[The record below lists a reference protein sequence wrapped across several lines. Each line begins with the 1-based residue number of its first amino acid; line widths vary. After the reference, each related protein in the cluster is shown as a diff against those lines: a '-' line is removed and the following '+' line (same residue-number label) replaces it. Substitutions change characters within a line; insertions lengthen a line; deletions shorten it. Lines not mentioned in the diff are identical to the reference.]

1 MTLPTVR
8 LFLLGGTITMKKAPG
23 ENTSLSSSSGVVPAV
38 NADDLCRAVPGL
50 DQVARLVARTDH
62 MMASG
67 NLTFQHAFDL
77 AAEIRQAA
85 RTSDTD
91 GGDTDG
97 FVIVQGTDT
106 LEEMAFILDCLLDI
120 RQPVVVTGA
129 MRSPAQLSA
138 DGPANIMA
146 AVTCAASKAIGKAG
160 VVVVMNDE
168 IHSAAFV
175 TKAHTASIGAF
186 QSPNTG
192 PIGRLVEGQPHLY
205 VVPVQGPRLALLA
218 GADMPKVALIKAAFG
233 DDGFLL
239 NMVEK
244 SDCQGLVIEAFGA
257 GHLPESYL
265 AALDNMTDKIPVIL
279 SSRTGAGHIF
289 QYTYGYKGAEMD
301 LIKRGLIPSGLYN
314 GLQSRL
320 LLTLLLMS
328 GASHDDIKKTFAA

>member
-23 ENTSLSSSSGVVPAV
+23 KNTGLPPSSGVVPTV

-62 MMASG
+62 MIASG

-77 AAEIRQAA
+77 AAEIQQTAQ
-85 RTSDTD
+85 T
-91 GGDTDG
+91 GDTDG

-129 MRSPAQLSA
+129 MRSPAELSA

-146 AVTCAASKAIGKAG
+146 AVTCAADKTIGKTG

-168 IHSAAFV
+168 IHSATFV

-192 PIGRLVEGQPHLY
+192 PIGRFAEGRAHLFC
-205 VVPVQGPRLALLA
+205 VPVQGPKFTLFA
-218 GADMPKVALIKAAFG
+218 GVDMPKVALIKAAFG
-233 DDGFLL
+233 DDDFLL
-239 NMVEK
+239 GLIEK

-265 AALDNMTDKIPVIL
+265 AALDNMTGKIPIIL
-279 SSRTGAGHIF
+279 SSRTGAGHIY
-289 QYTYGYKGAEMD
+289 QNTYGYKGAEMD
-301 LIKRGLIPSGLYN
+301 LIKRGLIPSGIYN

-320 LLTLLLMS
+320 LLVLLLMS
-328 GASHDDIKKTFAA
+328 GADHNEIEKTFVV

>member
-8 LFLLGGTITMKKAPG
+8 LFLLGGTITMTKAPG
-23 ENTSLSSSSGVVPAV
+23 ENKALTSSSGVVPVV

-62 MMASG
+62 MIASG
-67 NLTFQHAFDL
+67 NLNFQHAFDL
-77 AAEIRQAA
+77 AAEIQQTAQ
-85 RTSDTD
+85 T
-91 GGDTDG
+91 GDTDG
-97 FVIVQGTDT
+97 FVIIQGTDT

-129 MRSPAQLSA
+129 MRSPAELSA

-146 AVTCAASKAIGKAG
+146 AVTCAACKAIGRAG

-186 QSPNTG
+186 QSPNIG
-192 PIGRLVEGQPHLY
+192 PIGHLAEGQPYLLS
-205 VVPVQGPRLALLA
+205 VPVQGPKFALSA
-218 GADMPKVALIKAAFG
+218 SADIPKVALIKAAFG
-233 DDGFLL
+233 DDAFLL

-265 AALDNMTDKIPVIL
+265 AALDNMTGKIPVIL
-279 SSRTGAGHIF
+279 CSRTGAGHIY
-289 QYTYGYKGAEMD
+289 QHTYGYKGAEMD
-301 LIKRGLIPSGLYN
+301 LIRRGMVPSGIYN

-328 GASHDDIKKTFAA
+328 GASHNEIEKTFVI

>member
-1 MTLPTVR
+1 MVLPTVR

-23 ENTSLSSSSGVVPAV
+23 KNKALTSSSGVVPTV

-62 MMASG
+62 MIASG

-77 AAEIRQAA
+77 AAEIRLAA
-85 RTSDTD
+85 RA
-91 GGDTDG
+91 GDTDG

-129 MRSPAQLSA
+129 MRSPAELSA

-146 AVTCAASKAIGKAG
+146 AVTCAADKTIGKAG

-192 PIGRLVEGQPHLY
+192 PIGRLVEGQAHLFA
-205 VVPVQGPRLALLA
+205 VPVQGPKLTLSA

-233 DDGFLL
+233 DDAFLL
-239 NMVEK
+239 GILEK

-265 AALDNMTDKIPVIL
+265 AALDNMTGKIPIIL
-279 SSRTGAGHIF
+279 SSRTGAGHIY
-289 QYTYGYKGAEMD
+289 QNTYGYKGAEMD
-301 LIKRGLIPSGLYN
+301 LIKRGLIPSGIYN

-328 GASHDDIKKTFAA
+328 GASHNEIEKTFVV